1 MKYLIMLAMAAVF
14 SSCTNDSSVV
24 VVTQKLPGDNPPVSG
39 DPTPPKDPPSQ
50 PLNGRFTGQ
59 MVGKLLDD
67 STYKIEVNLKENTD
81 GTFTNTG
88 AGLESYYRLWDL
100 NKAPRQNNIPH
111 EDGYATGS
119 RDGSVVNLSLRLNY
133 KPCFVNMKAY
143 VSSDTKTLSFF
154 GTKQTVKCSIVTLN
168 IVIKPFTMTAP

>member
-1 MKYLIMLAMAAVF
+1 MRYLIMLAMAAVF
-14 SSCTNDSSVV
+14 SSCTNDGVV
-24 VVTQKLPGDNPPVSG
+24 VVTQKDPGDKQPVVEG
-39 DPTPPKDPPSQ
+39 DPTPPTEPPTQ

-67 STYKIEVNLKENTD
+67 STYKIEVNLKENAD

-100 NKAPRQNNIPH
+100 NKAPREKNIPH
-111 EDGYATGS
+111 EDGYATGN

-133 KPCFVNMKAY
+133 KPCYVNMKAY
-143 VSSDTKTLSFF
+143 VSTDSKTLSFF
-154 GTKQTVKCSIVTLN
+154 GTKQSVKCSIVTLN